1 MKRTQANQVILDT
14 KPYNPSLTASGS
26 IRPQHT
32 PVFDR
37 IGRIDLFFIIFLF
50 FLFTA
55 VNLNL

>member
-1 MKRTQANQVILDT
+1 MKRTQANQGILDT
-14 KPYNPSLTASGS
+14 KQHNPSLTASGS
-26 IRPQHT
+26 SRPQHT

-50 FLFTA
+50 TA

>member
-50 FLFTA
+50 TA